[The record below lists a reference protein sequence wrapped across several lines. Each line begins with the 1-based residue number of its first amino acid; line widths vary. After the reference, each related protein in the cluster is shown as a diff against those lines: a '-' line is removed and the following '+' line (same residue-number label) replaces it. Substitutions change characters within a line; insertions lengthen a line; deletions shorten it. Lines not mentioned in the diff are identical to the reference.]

1 MRGRA
6 YRCVGSGV
14 QIHQKGNRAPR
25 GLEVYRRD
33 EIAGQWL
40 LESGCA
46 ENVGVFLVAGPGD
59 HTSCV
64 TLNMLHNL
72 LELQLSHG

>member
-1 MRGRA
+1 MCREWGQNLW
-6 YRCVGSGV
+6 CHSGV

-25 GLEVYRRD
+25 GLEVYRKD
-33 EIAGQWL
+33 EIAGQWP

-59 HTSCV
+59 HARAA
-64 TLNMLHNL
+64 
-72 LELQLSHG
+72 ELQLCAQAR